1 MGLTVNA
8 VGEIE
13 SVGAAIVAPLSEA
26 EEPQTAW
33 RVTARV
39 NQNRPDE
46 S

>member
-8 VGEIE
+8 VGEVE

-26 EEPQTAW
+26 EEPQSAW
-33 RVTARV
+33 SVTTRL
-39 NQNRPDE
+39 NQNRSDE